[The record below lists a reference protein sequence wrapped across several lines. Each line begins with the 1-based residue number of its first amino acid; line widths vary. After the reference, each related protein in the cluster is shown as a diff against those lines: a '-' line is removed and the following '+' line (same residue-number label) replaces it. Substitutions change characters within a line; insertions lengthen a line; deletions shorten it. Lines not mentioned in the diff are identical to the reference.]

1 MDADPCP
8 DSEDHKKL
16 VLRCRLRSPRRAA
29 CYPRWRARR
38 DTAAQDREIYVSS
51 KDPSPQCEDRLV
63 AAVQT
68 LSEDRTRFVSGLWE
82 IDPAGE
88 REALRLTRSGKG
100 ESGPAFGPDGV
111 LYFLSE

>member
-1 MDADPCP
+1 MSAIPGGTTAFHDLPAFLAQPRVNSLALSADGG
-8 DSEDHKKL
+8 
-16 VLRCRLRSPRRAA
+16 
-29 CYPRWRARR
+29 
-38 DTAAQDREIYVSS
+38 
-51 KDPSPQCEDRLV
+51 RLV

-111 LYFLSE
+111 L